1 MWWLFSYFMFAW
13 PLAYKENI
21 IHFFNSKL
29 VGWKNKKEKK
39 KKGLKKVD
47 SLNLLWR
54 LEQGIWIREKKL
66 FSFSWGLY
74 TFILI
79 YLIFHKVMNA
89 ILLFQIYGK
98 ITLNIAICLCLCIS
112 EISPFSFFFVFF
124 FLSMPL
130 FLSFTLLWWNEKK
143 KTLYLR
149 VSQRQCFTFALRTK
163 WNLLVFYN
171 KGIDMSPT
179 II

>member
-112 EISPFSFFFVFF
+112 EISPFSFF
-124 FLSMPL
+124 
-130 FLSFTLLWWNEKK
+130 LSFFRLYAIVFIIYFTMMKWKKENTL
-143 KTLYLR
+143 
-149 VSQRQCFTFALRTK
+149 
-163 WNLLVFYN
+163 
-171 KGIDMSPT
+171 SPCISET
-179 II
+179 MFHFCTQD

>member
-1 MWWLFSYFMFAW
+1 MAG
-13 PLAYKENI
+13 KI
-21 IHFFNSKL
+21 RK
-29 VGWKNKKEKK
+29 KK

-112 EISPFSFFFVFF
+112 EISPFSFF
-124 FLSMPL
+124 
-130 FLSFTLLWWNEKK
+130 LSFFSSLCHCFYHLLYYDEMKK
-143 KTLYLR
+143 RKHSISVYLR
-149 VSQRQCFTFALRTK
+149 DNVSLLHSGLNETF
-163 WNLLVFYN
+163 
-171 KGIDMSPT
+171 
-179 II
+179 